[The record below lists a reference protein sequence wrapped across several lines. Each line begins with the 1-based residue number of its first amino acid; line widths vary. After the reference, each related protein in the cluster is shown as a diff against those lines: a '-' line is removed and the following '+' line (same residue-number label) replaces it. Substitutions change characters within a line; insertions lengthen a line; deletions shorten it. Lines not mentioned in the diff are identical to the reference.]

1 MDLQTVQRL
10 DTAFLNLAAVVLAA
24 WLASTAPPFEQIP
37 AAAQR

>member
-10 DTAFLNLAAVVLAA
+10 DTAVLLAAVVLAA